1 MRQTCVMQIDL
12 NADVGES
19 SGAQVVGNDPALIPC
34 VTSVSIAC
42 GAHAGDEPTMRATL
56 RLAQTHGVSAGA
68 HPGFADRDGFGRRE
82 QHLSPMALE
91 DLVRSQVQRLMAIA
105 HDEGVVLRHVKPH
118 GALYNMACRDREMAE
133 AICRAVD
140 SCSPSLAV
148 LGLPGSAL
156 VAAAEAAGLRAV
168 AEGFIDRA
176 YHADGRLV
184 ARTVPGAVLHDLDR
198 VTERAVTMVT
208 TGTVPTLEGPA
219 IALPVETLCIHG
231 DTPGAAQVAA
241 RVRSALTGAGVDV
254 RRWR

>member
-1 MRQTCVMQIDL
+1 MQIDL

-19 SGAQVVGNDPALIPC
+19 SGTHVVGDDRALLPH

-42 GAHAGDEPTMRATL
+42 GAHAGDESTMRATL
-56 RLAQTHGVSAGA
+56 RLAQAHGVSAGA
-68 HPGFADRDGFGRRE
+68 HPGFADREGFGRRE
-82 QHLSPMALE
+82 QHLSAAALE
-91 DLVRSQVQRLMAIA
+91 DLVLTQLQQLMTIA

-118 GALYNMACRDREMAE
+118 GALYNMACRDREMAD
-133 AICRAVD
+133 AICRAVAT
-140 SCSPSLAV
+140 CSPSLAV

-184 ARTVPGAVLHDLDR
+184 SRMVPGAVLHDLDL
-198 VTERAVTMVT
+198 VTARAVTMVT
-208 TGTVPTLEGPA
+208 TGGVPTIDGPS
-219 IALPVETLCIHG
+219 IPLPVETLCIHG
-231 DTPGAAQVAA
+231 DTPGAAEVAA
-241 RVRSALTGAGVDV
+241 RVRAALTEAGVVV